1 MALQQQR
8 LRGLIVAAALL
19 GCGAAGEGPD
29 ELSRYLDDPAFRR
42 ETLVRSLVAPQ
53 TPYAQLRLRRYAS
66 GDAEDWSALPVWNPP
81 SAPRRWDGDV
91 SETARPLEVSPEA
104 TRGDLAALRAL
115 GERAFW
121 RYPAQLAPDAV
132 TRAMTEPDRLEAAGF
147 SRDDRALVGLLRVR
161 LPDGSDGVALSC
173 AACHAGRLADGALA
187 PGLANDRLD
196 LGALSARDVSDDSL
210 AARLRAWGPGRV
222 DVTTDDGREP
232 VAIPDLRPVRFQ
244 RFLHRAGAVEQR
256 SVATLAVRVET
267 LLITSLHGAVRPPR
281 EVAAGLAVYLY
292 GLGET
297 TQVTAAQ
304 GVGARVFAARCA
316 RCHAGEGMSGGL
328 VAAEEVGT
336 DPAIAR
342 SVDRGTG
349 SYRVPSL
356 RGVGA
361 RRGLLHDGAVRD
373 LDALLDPR
381 RLAEGYANGRR
392 GPGAIPGH
400 PYGTELSVE
409 DRAALAG
416 FLAVR

>member
-8 LRGLIVAAALL
+8 LRGLIAAAALL

-29 ELSRYLDDPAFRR
+29 EISRYLDDPGFRR

-53 TPYAQLRLRRYAS
+53 TPYAQLRLRRYAT
-66 GDAEDWSALPVWNPP
+66 GDAQDWSALPVWDPP
-81 SAPRRWDGDV
+81 AAPLREGGEV
-91 SETARPLEVSPEA
+91 SEPARPLGVAPEA

-132 TRAMTEPDRLEAAGF
+132 ARATSEPDRLEAAGF
-147 SRDDRALVGLLRVR
+147 SREGGALVGLLRVR
-161 LPDGSDGVALSC
+161 LPDGGDGVALSC
-173 AACHAGRLADGALA
+173 AACHAGRLADGSLA

-196 LGALSARDVSDDSL
+196 LGALSARDVADPSL

-222 DVTTDDGREP
+222 DVTTGDGSEP

-256 SVATLAVRVET
+256 SLASLAVRVET

-292 GLGET
+292 GLGDAMQT
-297 TQVTAAQ
+297 TAAQ
-304 GVGARVFAARCA
+304 GDGARVFAERCA

-328 VAAEEVGT
+328 VAADEVGT

-342 SVDRGTG
+342 SVERGTG

-361 RRGLLHDGAVRD
+361 RRGLLHDGAARD
-373 LDALLDPR
+373 LEALLDPR
-381 RLAEGYANGRR
+381 RLDPGYAGGRR
-392 GPGAIPGH
+392 GVGAIPGH
-400 PYGTELSVE
+400 AFGLELSGE
-409 DRAALAG
+409 AREALVG
-416 FLAVR
+416 FLSTR